1 MKGITSRGLIKY
13 YKYAPTGEIATTP
26 IFPTDISASMGIDG
40 ITITPSSYYYLTSLS
55 THAPARGFTCTFDIG
70 PHKNGIY
77 SIAYNGIVS
86 GGNYPALVLLNVR
99 CSEDGN
105 NWTTIAASYGG
116 RGTTIDT
123 PLVIPT
129 PNNYRYLR
137 FDTTNDDTGY
147 SGSGVNSMR
156 LTYGETD
163 LVPSGRSDHD
173 TYSSTDKKKYIF
185 AKFLREDYYQYWKRN
200 VNPIGNLI
208 FNGSIV
214 SGFNTNNYLIIPE
227 LFAIGSSDSFEIVT
241 SFIHKTQ
248 SAVGYIVGCS
258 TDATLGI
265 IIDANNVLRV
275 NGGTG
280 SSWYGDVFG
289 TTVLTNNVKYWVKLV
304 RNTNGWYLY
313 LSTDGIEYNLE
324 GSRSWSGAP
333 GNTNI
338 YVGKVYDGLP
348 FLGKSIDLSQS
359 HIKINDKLWWQGVSR
374 STLAESNFVLP
385 GTSDNYDYKE
395 KVYKKYMPKRN
406 KLKRP

>member
-1 MKGITSRGLIKY
+1 MI
-13 YKYAPTGEIATTP
+13 
-26 IFPTDISASMGIDG
+26 
-40 ITITPSSYYYLTSLS
+40 
-55 THAPARGFTCTFDIG
+55 H
-70 PHKNGIY
+70 
-77 SIAYNGIVS
+77 IVQ
-86 GGNYPALVLLNVR
+86 R
-99 CSEDGN
+99 
-105 NWTTIAASYGG
+105 T
-116 RGTTIDT
+116 
-123 PLVIPT
+123 
-129 PNNYRYLR
+129 
-137 FDTTNDDTGY
+137 
-147 SGSGVNSMR
+147 
-156 LTYGETD
+156 
-163 LVPSGRSDHD
+163 
-173 TYSSTDKKKYIF
+173 KKKYVF

-214 SGFNTNNYLIIPE
+214 SGFNANNYLIIPE

-248 SAVGYIVGCS
+248 SAVGYIIGCS

-324 GSRSWSGAP
+324 GSQSWSGAP

-338 YVGKVYDGLP
+338 YIGKVYDGLP

-359 HIKINDKLWWQGVSR
+359 YIKINNKLWWQGVSR
-374 STLAESNFVLP
+374 STLAESDFVLL